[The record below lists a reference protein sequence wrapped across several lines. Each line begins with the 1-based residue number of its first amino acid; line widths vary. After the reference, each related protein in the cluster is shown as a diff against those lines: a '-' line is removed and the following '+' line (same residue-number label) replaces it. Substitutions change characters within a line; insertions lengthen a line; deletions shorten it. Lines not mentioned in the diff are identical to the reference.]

1 MGYRYQKG
9 FSCASNSRH
18 WKFNQQ
24 VGQLASHFCKVFATL
39 LWKVPFFFG
48 VTRKTA
54 LWINVVDGFFPWE
67 DAEETPEPKKD
78 HEKKREA
85 AEVWCNYDSEGPT
98 WLISQEKTY
107 LFSKMGD
114 FPCNKSFFSSDFWSI
129 QQNECFADWKFGW
142 ASSCFEEFVEVLDL
156 AWICHSVTGREGSKE
171 RGGPRWHRVAGPI
184 KPIDLELD
192 VWWCFKGSDNSHH
205 ARGSSGLARASHRAY
220 R

>member
-1 MGYRYQKG
+1 MKSSLFFVVSSENCPLDQCCW
-9 FSCASNSRH
+9 S
-18 WKFNQQ
+18 
-24 VGQLASHFCKVFATL
+24 VFY
-39 LWKVPFFFG
+39 PG
-48 VTRKTA
+48 
-54 LWINVVDGFFPWE
+54 E

-78 HEKKREA
+78 HEKKKEA

-107 LFSKMGD
+107 FFSKMGD